1 MVVVFGLLLYIVI
14 PTVGGGKD
22 QSVFSASFW
31 YSYGCSLFC
40 EYQCIVYLLCMVT
53 YYDVH
58 IIFILFI
65 RGSCLCN
72 CCCGL

>member
-1 MVVVFGLLLYIVI
+1 MVTVFGLLLYIVI

-40 EYQCIVYLLCMVT
+40 EYQCIVHLLCIVT
-53 YYDVH
+53 SVAP
-58 IIFILFI
+58 II
-65 RGSCLCN
+65 GSVIGITLYR
-72 CCCGL
+72 